1 MSETEFKDIVLPE
14 SRRLYSVAYRILRSR
29 EDAEDAVQEILLR
42 LWKMR
47 FRLSEFNSVSAL
59 STTIIRNHC
68 LDRLRKKRSDSIDD
82 PGISCRE
89 LKSEETPFDVLRAT
103 ETRDNITS
111 ILTNMP
117 DIYSSI
123 VQKHDIEGLSYE
135 EISAQTSQN
144 INTLRVTLSRARKML
159 RDEYNKLLYEA
170 GTTKRVAGEVL

>member
-1 MSETEFKDIVLPE
+1 MTGVQTCALP
-14 SRRLYSVAYRILRSR
+14 I
-29 EDAEDAVQEILLR
+29 
-42 LWKMR
+42 W
-47 FRLSEFNSVSAL
+47 
-59 STTIIRNHC
+59 
-68 LDRLRKKRSDSIDD
+68 
-82 PGISCRE
+82 E